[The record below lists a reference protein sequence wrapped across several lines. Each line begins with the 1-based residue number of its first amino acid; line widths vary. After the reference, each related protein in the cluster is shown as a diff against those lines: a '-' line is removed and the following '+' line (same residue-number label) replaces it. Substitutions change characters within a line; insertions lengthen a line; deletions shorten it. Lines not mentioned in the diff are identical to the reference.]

1 MYKKITMLCIVY
13 SINMLGSLSGKREL
27 FKEKELLYC
36 NYPSYNGDCT
46 YDIYVETPDEF
57 VIVES
62 GEGHDD
68 SVITTENEFFR
79 SLNQKENKKL
89 FVVNNALSKKYSEF
103 DLFRSSIYFNKIS
116 IVDVS
121 SLNPSEALVQALKQD
136 LSLEGVITTNS
147 FESDLKSER
156 ETSFQKIEAAMEVC
170 SECGD

>member
-1 MYKKITMLCIVY
+1 
-13 SINMLGSLSGKREL
+13 MLGSLSGKREL

-89 FVVNNALSKKYSEF
+89 YTTYICIFHIHELKINNNVVRNIF
-103 DLFRSSIYFNKIS
+103 
-116 IVDVS
+116 
-121 SLNPSEALVQALKQD
+121 
-136 LSLEGVITTNS
+136 
-147 FESDLKSER
+147 
-156 ETSFQKIEAAMEVC
+156 
-170 SECGD
+170 